1 MHKDND
7 VGLEV
12 LLDLNGLSFR
22 LDKGYWVK
30 FEAWLVK
37 PSLQIPHGVRY
48 SLTLHDRNNARVIG
62 FDNAHDCQPSRRKKY
77 GGRRVVWDHYH
88 QPEGT
93 AVPYE
98 FDSAAQLV
106 ENFWN
111 EVEKITPGDLS

>member
-1 MHKDND
+1 MPKVND
-7 VGLEV
+7 AALEV

-37 PSLQIPHGVRY
+37 PNLQIPHGVRY
-48 SLTLHDRNNARVIG
+48 TLTLHNHNNARVIG
-62 FDNAHDCQPSRRKKY
+62 FDNAHDCQPARRKKY
-77 GGRRVVWDHYH
+77 AGRRVVWDHYH
-88 QPEGT
+88 RSEGT

-106 ENFWN
+106 EDFRS
-111 EVEKITPGDLS
+111 EVEKIVPGDLT